1 MEAQMQ
7 QTEVQTA
14 NSSEDSTALKTVPES
29 NFSPREQSVKKGQW
43 IVKQIVV
50 FLANIFDYLGSF
62 FTTYKQ
68 SLVSLSIIL
77 GAIVALR
84 LVLAVMDA
92 LNDIP
97 LLAPTFKLIGI
108 GYSVWFVSRYL
119 LKSSTRQELYATL
132 QDFLGRNV
140 SLEDKQS

>member
-1 MEAQMQ
+1 MQ

-14 NSSEDSTALKTVPES
+14 NSSEDSTVLQTVPES
-29 NFSPREQSVKKGQW
+29 NFSPKEQSFKKGQW
-43 IVKQIVV
+43 IVTQIVV
-50 FLANIFDYLGSF
+50 FLANIFDYLGSL

-68 SLVSLSIIL
+68 SIVSLLIIV

-84 LVLAVMDA
+84 LVLAVMGA
-92 LNDIP
+92 LNDVP

-119 LKSSTRQELYATL
+119 LKSSTRQELYVTIQA
-132 QDFLGRNV
+132 FLGKHV
-140 SLEDKQS
+140 SLEERQS

>member
-1 MEAQMQ
+1 MQ

-14 NSSEDSTALKTVPES
+14 NSLEDSTALQTVPES
-29 NFSPREQSVKKGQW
+29 NFSPREQSFKKGQW
-43 IVKQIVV
+43 IVTQIVA

-68 SLVSLSIIL
+68 SLVSLLIIV

-84 LVLAVMDA
+84 LVFAVMDA

-132 QDFLGRNV
+132 QAFLDKDV
-140 SLEDKQS
+140 ALEERQS

>member
-1 MEAQMQ
+1 MQ

-14 NSSEDSTALKTVPES
+14 NSSEGSTALQTLPES
-29 NFSPREQSVKKGQW
+29 NFSPKEQSVKKGQW
-43 IVKQIVV
+43 IVTQIVV
-50 FLANIFDYLGSF
+50 FLANIFDYLSSL

-68 SLVSLSIIL
+68 SLVSLLIIV

-84 LVLAVMDA
+84 IVLAVMDA
-92 LNDIP
+92 LNDVP

-119 LKSSTRQELYATL
+119 LKSSTRQELFATL
-132 QDFLGRNV
+132 QAFLGKHV